1 MTAFDRGML
10 VLLAIVVLGLFS
22 AIQADSDNKEKQAL
36 EYKTC
41 LEHNGGVLI
50 QEYGSTIYY
59 CAEVKR
65 IKL

>member
-1 MTAFDRGML
+1 MDIFEK
-10 VLLAIVVLGLFS
+10 VLLGLITIVVLGLLV
-22 AIQADSDNKEKQAL
+22 AIVADSNTKKQEDS
-36 EYKTC
+36 EYKAC
-41 LEHNGGVLI
+41 LDSNGVLI